1 MLDSNVAIF
10 TQSSASSWSSIM
22 EVKCS
27 FKKLV
32 GGNCGLS
39 KRYKTET
46 NVIPLVS
53 CKKDISGHRKSLG
66 ISDVESEIELILARA
81 SVFVSPPDLTDFTV
95 CPAHRYSLG
104 IGWRRGSHRCRVP
117 AQLCKHGK
125 RAKPRKADR
134 GIRKALSNIILR
146 NTGIFFPVCSG
157 MYVKIYFIF
166 RFGYFLCIIEKE
178 TERFRI
184 VNTFRMTGSTST
196 VLS

>member
-1 MLDSNVAIF
+1 
-10 TQSSASSWSSIM
+10 M

-39 KRYKTET
+39 KWYKTET

-146 NTGIFFPVCSG
+146 NTGIFLPCNWFRYVCEDL
-157 MYVKIYFIF
+157 F
-166 RFGYFLCIIEKE
+166 YFLVWIFLVHYWKRDWAFSYCKYLSNDWLNVNGAVLMQRDFGEKE
-178 TERFRI
+178 KKRT
-184 VNTFRMTGSTST
+184 T
-196 VLS
+196 

>member
-1 MLDSNVAIF
+1 M
-10 TQSSASSWSSIM
+10 
-22 EVKCS
+22 
-27 FKKLV
+27 
-32 GGNCGLS
+32 
-39 KRYKTET
+39 
-46 NVIPLVS
+46 
-53 CKKDISGHRKSLG
+53 G

-134 GIRKALSNIILR
+134 GISKALSNILLR
-146 NTGIFFPVCSG
+146 STGVFLSVGPG

-166 RFGYFLCIIEKE
+166 RLGDFLCIIEKE

>member
-1 MLDSNVAIF
+1 MALGNDIR
-10 TQSSASSWSSIM
+10 Q
-22 EVKCS
+22 
-27 FKKLV
+27 KK
-32 GGNCGLS
+32 
-39 KRYKTET
+39 
-46 NVIPLVS
+46 NVIPLLS

-66 ISDVESEIELILARA
+66 ISDVESEVELILARA

-104 IGWRRGSHRCRVP
+104 IGWRGGSHRCRVP

-134 GIRKALSNIILR
+134 GIRMALSNIILR
-146 NTGIFFPVCSG
+146 NTGIFLPIGSG

-166 RFGYFLCIIEKE
+166 RFVYFLCIIKKE

-184 VNTFRMTGSTST
+184 VNFKGHK
-196 VLS
+196 VKPQNILLA